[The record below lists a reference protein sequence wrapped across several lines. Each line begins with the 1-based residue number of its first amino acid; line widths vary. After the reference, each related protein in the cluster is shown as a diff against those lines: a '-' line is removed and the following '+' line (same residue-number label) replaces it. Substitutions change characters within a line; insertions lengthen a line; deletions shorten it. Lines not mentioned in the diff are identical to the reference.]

1 MHVPVVIIGAGPVG
15 LTAANLLGQAG
26 VKTLVIE
33 RNPDTVPHPRAIVLD
48 DEGARTLQA
57 FGADDFLTQTIEGD
71 GARYFD
77 NNGTCFARVGAGP
90 RTYGFAK
97 RHFMYQHEFER
108 HLVRHLK
115 RYPEVELRF
124 AEDVVAVTP
133 EAGGV
138 TIVSET
144 AEQRRLTQCDWLL
157 ACDGARSGVR
167 QSLDIAFSGSTYEQ
181 EWIVLDMDR
190 DPDKSN
196 FSRFYCSTERPV
208 VSVPAPRGGRRY
220 EFMLQDGDD
229 RTSALSDEM
238 LAKLCAPFRTFRP
251 EDVIRRAIYTFH
263 ARIASQ
269 FRKGRVLLL
278 GDAAHVTPPF
288 AGQGMNSGLRDAH
301 NVAWKL
307 ELVLKGLADESIMD
321 SYEQERR
328 DPAWAMIQLAVAM
341 GQVVMPKGR
350 EQVEFRELLLKAL
363 EPFPGVQ
370 DYFLQMRFKPKPR
383 YGGGLFVDFDAQRY
397 EASLVGEMIPQPNV
411 VGAGGRARKLDDLL
425 GPGFALI
432 AQNESCSNTLKK
444 LSHPIWD
451 ELKPARVSLFDGSPP
466 ADAPTSAIMPVDP
479 ISRPLRTHRD
489 QILLVRPDRYVA
501 GAFHPTEQFAFAK
514 KLAALLKR
522 GDNVRMSA

>member
-1 MHVPVVIIGAGPVG
+1 VG
-15 LTAANLLGQAG
+15 LTVANLLGQAG
-26 VKTLVIE
+26 IETLVLE

-57 FGADDFLTQTIEGD
+57 FGADDFLAQTVEGD

-115 RYPEVELRF
+115 RYAAVKLHFSENVVSVIPEPQSVSI
-124 AEDVVAVTP
+124 
-133 EAGGV
+133 EA
-138 TIVSET
+138 ET
-144 AEQRRLTQCDWLL
+144 ANGRRTVQCDWLL

-167 QSLDIAFSGSTYEQ
+167 QSLGIAFSGSTYEQ

-190 DPDKSN
+190 DPDDSN
-196 FSRFYCSTERPV
+196 FSRFYCSTERPT

-229 RTSALSDEM
+229 RNCVLSDEM

-278 GDAAHVTPPF
+278 GDAAHVMPPF

-321 SYEQERR
+321 SYDQERR

-341 GQVVMPKGR
+341 GQVVMPKGP

-370 DYFLQMRFKPKPR
+370 DYFLHMKFKPKPR
-383 YGGGLFVDFDAQRY
+383 YDAGLFVDLDAQRY

-411 VGAGGRARKLDDLL
+411 IDAAGRTRKLDELL
-425 GPGFALI
+425 GRGFALI
-432 AQNESCSNTLKK
+432 AQNEACSNALMK
-444 LSHPIWD
+444 LNHPIWD
-451 ELKPARVSLFDGSPP
+451 DLQPVKVHLSDESSLIEG
-466 ADAPTSAIMPVDP
+466 PTSAIMPADS
-479 ISRPLRTHRD
+479 IGRPLRTHRD
-489 QILLVRPDRYVA
+489 QILLVRPDRYAA
-501 GAFHPTEQFAFAK
+501 GAFHPSEQYTFAE
-514 KLAALLKR
+514 KLKALFKSAE
-522 GDNVRMSA
+522 NFRMSA